1 MFSSIMSIFL
11 NLISVDYNLFVKMI
25 TLDSLLNAIYFIKIF
40 INNNLSE
47 SQIVTEIGS
56 IYTGTSLD
64 RYIYYFLSY
73 LFYKT
78 VCTLLWVSDISM
90 LYFMIIMTILPPIL
104 NIILTHKIFLKI
116 KEAKE
121 MIVRIIIAK
130 IFTKII
136 KFYSKLY
143 LEREIK
149 INYEEILILLK
160 DYNET
165 LNHFYS
171 VLKNTLLILLLS
183 YVKNYSSKTYYKLIK
198 YVYNYKT
205 GELINSYNDNNA
217 KYYLI
222 DILDNKKW
230 DAFTKPNTYKA
241 IIQLYQMN
249 IDNTDLFR
257 KIIMDFNYLLGKMF
271 AIWTIASL
279 LDNIYLIPILSFIML
294 IYRRIAGK
302 LDNYKLV
309 IKIIAIVISAIIGY
323 FYNSFF
329 VISIL
334 CHFGSYVLFNK
345 ITGVV
350 SKMIIKNTDNFKNY
364 LVYENHNI
372 TLSYFSIVLY
382 MCIFKYNVISSC
394 LNNSFLILLLSI
406 VMNIII
412 NTNIRKQLIFGLVLC
427 ITYISH
433 FDLLH
438 ILYTTLI
445 MILIIHYIDFTV
457 EYQNTIKDISINTLK
472 ILKYVHEKYMG
483 FKDKIREMAMLYKD
497 DNIKNINQQNV
508 GNSIII
514 SSSLKESV
522 SLDDDIFKKTENEF
536 IKEISVEDE
545 IRQGKHGEYLVRHV
559 NPKINVVENFFE

>member
-1 MFSSIMSIFL
+1 
-11 NLISVDYNLFVKMI
+11 
-25 TLDSLLNAIYFIKIF
+25 
-40 INNNLSE
+40 LSE

>member
-457 EYQNTIKDISINTLK
+457 EYQNIIKDISLNILK
-472 ILKYVHEKYMG
+472 ILKYTHEKYMG

>member
-11 NLISVDYNLFVKMI
+11 NLISVEYNLFIKMI

-40 INNNLSE
+40 INNNLSD

-64 RYIYYFLSY
+64 RYIYYCLSY

-78 VCTLLWVSDISM
+78 VCTLLWVGDISI
-90 LYFMIIMTILPPIL
+90 LYFMIIITILPPIL
-104 NIILTHKIFLKI
+104 NKILTHKIFLKI

-121 MIVRIIIAK
+121 MIVKIIIAK

-309 IKIIAIVISAIIGY
+309 IKTIAIVISAIIGY

-364 LVYENHNI
+364 LVYENYNI
-372 TLSYFSIVLY
+372 TISYFSIVLY

-394 LNNSFLILLLSI
+394 LNNCFLMLLLSI
-406 VMNIII
+406 VMNIIT

-457 EYQNTIKDISINTLK
+457 EYQNIIKDISLNILK
-472 ILKYVHEKYMG
+472 ILKYTHEKYMG
-483 FKDKIREMAMLYKD
+483 FKDKIRDLAILYKD

-508 GNSIII
+508 RNSIII

>member
-1 MFSSIMSIFL
+1 MSIFL